1 MPIPA
6 PVLTPDSSAGTRRT
20 PMLNKVFGPGSSVLI
35 PPKTIYVG
43 NPTVPYSANQMQQ
56 TIYTAAGAV
65 TYADQLA
72 ICDTTTAGFV
82 LTLPQA
88 SSCYGRRV
96 IAVKMDST
104 ANTVTFAVES
114 PSTLWYFSTW
124 TGLTKQY
131 ETVTW
136 LACMDASNNYG
147 WLALLDKAVV

>member
-1 MPIPA
+1 MPTFPT
-6 PVLTPDSSAGTRRT
+6 VRTPDASSGARQT
-20 PMLNKVFGPGSSVLI
+20 PILNKAYGPGGSMLM
-35 PPKTIYVG
+35 PPQPVYVG

-56 TIYTAAGAV
+56 TIYTAAGSI

-72 ICDTTTAGFV
+72 ICDTTTAGFA
-82 LTLPQA
+82 LTLPPPA
-88 SSCYGRRV
+88 SCYGRRV
-96 IAVKMDST
+96 IAVKMDSS

-114 PSTLWYFSTW
+114 PFSLWYFSTW

>member
-1 MPIPA
+1 MGIVPPFA
-6 PVLTPDSSAGTRRT
+6 RPVSQNRVPQ
-20 PMLNKVFGPGSSVLI
+20 LNKAYGPGSTSFI
-35 PPKTIYVG
+35 NQPATFVG
-43 NPTVPYSANQMQQ
+43 NPIVPYASNQMQQ
-56 TIYTAAGAV
+56 TIYTAAASV

-72 ICDTTTAGFV
+72 ICDATTASFV

-96 IAVKMDST
+96 IAVKMDSSV
-104 ANTVTFAVES
+104 NTVTFAVDT
-114 PSTLWYFSTW
+114 PSSLWYYSTW